1 MKLNIGTRWLTILCV
16 LSITVLYAIWQ
27 RSEIERTLR
36 HPDVPILKA
45 LPSIAFQSLE
55 KEMIETKLLQEKG
68 LKAIYVHFWG
78 TWCAPCEAEFPSLI
92 KFTKATLNENVIF
105 LLVAENDEEMKV
117 RKFLKE
123 KAPDLPSNVRIVLDN
138 GQLMPEFGTVKVPET
153 YLFNGK
159 GVALKKY
166 VGSFD
171 WEDPRRIEE
180 LNTLAK

>member
-1 MKLNIGTRWLTILCV
+1 MKLNIGTRWLTILLV
-16 LSITVLYAIWQ
+16 LLVTVLYAVWQ
-27 RSEIERTLR
+27 RSEIESALR

-45 LPSIAFQSLE
+45 LPSASFQSLE
-55 KEMIETKLLQEKG
+55 KVVIDTKLLQEKG
-68 LKAIYVHFWG
+68 YKAIYVHFWG

-92 KFTKATLNENVIF
+92 KFTKALENDNVVF

-123 KAPDLPSNVRIVLDN
+123 KAPELPSNVQVVLDN
-138 GQLMPEFGTVKVPET
+138 GQLLPEFGTVKVPET

-171 WEDPRRIEE
+171 WEDSQRIQE
-180 LNTLAK
+180 LNTLTK